1 MKSRLNKT
9 IKRLEKMKVIDQS
22 TEVKNN
28 QRLNAYEVKVFRQL
42 REKYDLSVERN
53 IIPDEKNAEKQLSDE
68 AKQTL
73 ERINKGEDFKV

>member
-28 QRLNAYEVKVFRQL
+28 QRLNAYEIKVFRQL

-53 IIPDEKNAEKQLSDE
+53 IIPDEENAEKQLSDE

>member
-53 IIPDEKNAEKQLSDE
+53 IIPDEENAEKQLSDE

>member
-28 QRLNAYEVKVFRQL
+28 QRLNAYEIKVFRQL
-42 REKYDLSVERN
+42 RERYDLSVERN
-53 IIPDEKNAEKQLSDE
+53 IIPDEENAEKQLSDE

>member
-28 QRLNAYEVKVFRQL
+28 QRLNAYEIKVFRQL

>member
-42 REKYDLSVERN
+42 REKYDLSVETN

>member
-22 TEVKNN
+22 TKVKNN
-28 QRLNAYEVKVFRQL
+28 QRLNAYEIKVFRQL
-42 REKYDLSVERN
+42 RERYDLSVERN
-53 IIPDEKNAEKQLSDE
+53 IIPDEENAEKQLSDE

>member
-28 QRLNAYEVKVFRQL
+28 QRLNAYEIKVFRQL

-53 IIPDEKNAEKQLSDE
+53 IIPDEKDAEKQLSDE

>member
-22 TEVKNN
+22 TKVKNN
-28 QRLNAYEVKVFRQL
+28 QRLNAHEIKVFRQL
-42 REKYDLSVERN
+42 RERYDLSVERN
-53 IIPDEKNAEKQLSDE
+53 IIPDEENAEKQLSDE

>member
-22 TEVKNN
+22 TKVKNN
-28 QRLNAYEVKVFRQL
+28 QRLNAYEIKVFRQL
-42 REKYDLSVERN
+42 RERYDLSVERN
-53 IIPDEKNAEKQLSDE
+53 IIPDEKDAEKQLSDE

>member
-28 QRLNAYEVKVFRQL
+28 QRLNAYEIKVFRQL
-42 REKYDLSVERN
+42 RERYDLSVERN

>member
-22 TEVKNN
+22 TKVKNN
-28 QRLNAYEVKVFRQL
+28 QRLNAYEIKVFRQL

-53 IIPDEKNAEKQLSDE
+53 IVADETNAEKQLSDE

-73 ERINKGEDFKV
+73 ERI

>member
-28 QRLNAYEVKVFRQL
+28 QRLNAYEIKVFRQL

-53 IIPDEKNAEKQLSDE
+53 IIPDEKNEEKQLSDE

>member
-28 QRLNAYEVKVFRQL
+28 QRLNAYEIKVFRQL

-53 IIPDEKNAEKQLSDE
+53 IVADETNAEKQLSDE

>member
-9 IKRLEKMKVIDQS
+9 IKRLGKMKVIDQS

-28 QRLNAYEVKVFRQL
+28 QRLNAYEIKVFRQL
-42 REKYDLSVERN
+42 RERYDLSVERN
-53 IIPDEKNAEKQLSDE
+53 IIPDEENAEKQLSDE

>member
-22 TEVKNN
+22 TKVKNN
-28 QRLNAYEVKVFRQL
+28 QRLNAYEIKVFRQL

-53 IIPDEKNAEKQLSDE
+53 IVADETNAEKQLSDE

>member
-42 REKYDLSVERN
+42 RERYDLSVERN
-53 IIPDEKNAEKQLSDE
+53 IIPDEENAEKQLSDE

>member
-22 TEVKNN
+22 TKVKNN
-28 QRLNAYEVKVFRQL
+28 QRLNAYEIKVFRQL
-42 REKYDLSVERN
+42 RERYDLSVERN